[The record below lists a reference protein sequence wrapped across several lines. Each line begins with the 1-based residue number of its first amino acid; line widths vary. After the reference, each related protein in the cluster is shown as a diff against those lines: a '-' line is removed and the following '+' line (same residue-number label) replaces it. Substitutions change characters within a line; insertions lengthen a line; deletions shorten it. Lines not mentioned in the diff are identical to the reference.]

1 MKAIG
6 REGSRGLGVES
17 TRKEREERIR
27 SNLELYQGCI
37 DVRRA
42 TPRRMGVNMEF
53 IIVYSFCF
61 LFQDQ
66 RRRKWR
72 LLWKLSG
79 FLESPRFSVAIEYGP
94 EGRSEL
100 WLCCELK
107 RVMVASRGRR

>member
-53 IIVYSFCF
+53 SIVVSVFFSKINGEENADYYDGRYRGF
-61 LFQDQ
+61 
-66 RRRKWR
+66 WN
-72 LLWKLSG
+72 LLDFPLPLNMGPRDDHNYG
-79 FLESPRFSVAIEYGP
+79 FVVS
-94 EGRSEL
+94 
-100 WLCCELK
+100 
-107 RVMVASRGRR
+107 